1 MPPQTHPHHL
11 FFFFPFFFK
20 SFSTPLFPSTV
31 SLIHP
36 LVSYLD
42 QMSPTHPFP
51 RSAPTHPASLLSPN
65 TPTDSAS
72 DEADITDELDDSD
85 DCLISSRPTEAEILN
100 QIHRLH
106 IELEEVRGDLD
117 EDEGPD
123 IPPTGGSSAGSRS
136 YTKLDGMQHSTS
148 VGPGAGRP
156 PKLIVVSNRL
166 PVTLSRDENGK
177 WDFRVSSGGLVSAL
191 AGVKNKIPFVWV
203 GWTGL
208 EVAATEQEEMKT
220 RFQEELNCY
229 PVFLSDADANL
240 YYNGF
245 CNEVLWPLFHYV
257 PLPIVSGDGERKFD
271 FKYWDA
277 YSKANHRFAEA
288 VMQVYEHG
296 DLVWVQDY
304 HLMLLPS
311 LLRERLRDVTIGFF
325 LHTPF
330 PSSEVYRI
338 LPVRNKVLQGVLAAD
353 LIGFHTYDYA
363 RHFLSVCTRIL
374 GLEASPRGV
383 TYKDH
388 FANVG
393 IFPIGIDPNYWISAL
408 QSPAVKERILD
419 LEERFRDKKVL
430 LGVDRLDYIKGVPH
444 KLMAFEI
451 LLARQPE
458 LKGKVVLVQIGVPSR
473 TEVDEYKKLISQTN
487 ELVGRI
493 NAQYGSVEYA
503 PIVFINQSVTFLDL
517 CALYTVADVAVVTS
531 VRDGMNL
538 VSYEY
543 VVCQQQRH
551 GVLVL
556 SEFAGSA
563 QSLSSAIRVNPWNI
577 EELSQAMYEAL
588 TLSERERALKH
599 WKLYHY
605 VTKHT
610 AAFWASSFVSE
621 LQQIER
627 LMKAQDVPKARQS
640 LLRVSVDI
648 VPELRVRTHRLFLFE
663 YEGTLCSPVSLQD
676 LARPPASLRRF
687 LQRLSTDT
695 KNFVYIMSGRSMETL
710 DEWFGDLDVGLI
722 SEHGC
727 DYRHA
732 TSEKWVPL
740 LPNTSTS
747 WRDSVTP
754 ILQYFTERT
763 PGAHLEVK
771 DRIVTWHFMD
781 ADPMFG
787 SWQAKELQLLLAENC
802 MSLPVEVISGH
813 KYLEIRPVGASL
825 VGAVK
830 RVVSELSDGMDFAFA
845 IGSDKA
851 TEEVYS
857 FLNTVLRSG
866 DGQVGIMTCRVGGK
880 SDNSAADRY
889 VPDSDV
895 AVRVLRELVQGS
907 TGGLKKTRAG
917 GVVGGPARGM
927 GGIGRN
933 KEMMRRLT
941 QAHRSSS
948 FDAGLMQVAR
958 RGGRQVRVGK
968 LGNPALEAR
977 IASGGG
983 HG

>member
-1 MPPQTHPHHL
+1 MPPVSP
-11 FFFFPFFFK
+11 FPA
-20 SFSTPLFPSTV
+20 SGVTPV
-31 SLIHP
+31 S
-36 LVSYLD
+36 
-42 QMSPTHPFP
+42 P
-51 RSAPTHPASLLSPN
+51 RSAV
-65 TPTDSAS
+65 SADESS
-72 DEADITDELDDSD
+72 DLEDLDDLQSK
-85 DCLISSRPTEAEILN
+85 PTEAEILS

-106 IELEEVRGDLD
+106 LELESVRGEPAEGDD
-117 EDEGPD
+117 E
-123 IPPTGGSSAGSRS
+123 PTEPTPGGSSAGSRS
-136 YTKLDGMQHSTS
+136 YTKLDGLPQ
-148 VGPGAGRP
+148 PGSRTP
-156 PKLIVVSNRL
+156 RLIVVSNRL
-166 PVTLSRDENGK
+166 PVTVTKNESGEWN
-177 WDFRVSSGGLVSAL
+177 FRVSSGGLVSAL

-203 GWTGL
+203 GWTGI
-208 EVAATEQEEMKT
+208 EVATSEQEEMRT
-220 RFQEELNCY
+220 RFQEEMNCY
-229 PVFLSDADANL
+229 PVYLSEADANL

-257 PLPIVSGDGERKFD
+257 PLPIVSSDGERKFD

-288 VMQVYEHG
+288 VMQVYEPG

-311 LLRERLRDVTIGFF
+311 LLRKRLRDVTIGFF

-374 GLEASPRGV
+374 GLEASPKGV
-383 TYKDH
+383 TFKDH

-393 IFPIGIDPNYWISAL
+393 IFPIGIDPNAWITAL
-408 QSPAVKERILD
+408 QSPSVKERILE
-419 LEERFRDKKVL
+419 LEEKFRGKKVL

-451 LLARQPE
+451 LLSRHPE
-458 LKGKVVLVQIGVPSR
+458 WKEKVVLIQIGVPSR

-503 PIVFINQSVTFLDL
+503 PIVFINQSVNFDDL

-531 VRDGMNL
+531 IRDGMNL

-543 VVCQQQRH
+543 VVCQQERH

-577 EELSQAMYEAL
+577 EELAKAMHEAL
-588 TLSERERALKH
+588 TVPERERALKH

-610 AAFWASSFVSE
+610 AAFWARSFVSE

-627 LMKAQDVPKARQS
+627 LMKAQDVHKSRQS

-648 VPELRVRTHRLFLFE
+648 LPEMRTRRRRLFLLE
-663 YEGTLCSPVSLQD
+663 YEGTLCAPVALPDFATPSV
-676 LARPPASLRRF
+676 SLRRF
-687 LQRLSTDT
+687 LQRLSSDSG
-695 KNFVYIMSGRSMETL
+695 NYVYMLSGRSKDTL
-710 DEWFGDLDVGLI
+710 DGWFGDLGVGLI

-727 DYRHA
+727 DYRH
-732 TSEKWVPL
+732 
-740 LPNTSTS
+740 PNADGWESLVAANDQS
-747 WRDSVTP
+747 WGLGVLP

-763 PGAHLEVK
+763 PGSHLEAK
-771 DRIVTWHFMD
+771 DKIITWHFRD
-781 ADPMFG
+781 ADPLFG
-787 SWQAKELQLLLAENC
+787 SWQAKELQLLLAESC
-802 MSLPVEVISGH
+802 MNLPVEVISGH
-813 KYLEIRPVGASL
+813 KYLELRPVSVSRVA
-825 VGAVK
+825 AVQ
-830 RVVSELSDGMDFAFA
+830 RILSELSDGIDFAFA

-851 TEEVYS
+851 DEEVFS
-857 FLNTVLRSG
+857 FLNTYVRTG
-866 DGQVGIMTCRVGGK
+866 DGRVATLTCRVGGK

-889 VPDSDV
+889 VPDADIV
-895 AVRVLRELVQGS
+895 FRLLRELAPSINAVPKKNRTAIGAS
-907 TGGLKKTRAG
+907 GPNGLAK
-917 GVVGGPARGM
+917 PSP
-927 GGIGRN
+927 
-933 KEMMRRLT
+933 L
-941 QAHRSSS
+941 SSS
-948 FDAGLMQVAR
+948 QAFIQSLSQHQRSNSYDAGMSSVIAAR
-958 RGGRQVRVGK
+958 RHISPSPLVDGK
-968 LGNPALEAR
+968 NAVDSPIRRPKKSTDKSTDSPLKLNSH
-977 IASGGG
+977 ASM
-983 HG
+983 

>member
-1 MPPQTHPHHL
+1 M
-11 FFFFPFFFK
+11 
-20 SFSTPLFPSTV
+20 
-31 SLIHP
+31 
-36 LVSYLD
+36 
-42 QMSPTHPFP
+42 
-51 RSAPTHPASLLSPN
+51 R
-65 TPTDSAS
+65 
-72 DEADITDELDDSD
+72 
-85 DCLISSRPTEAEILN
+85 R
-100 QIHRLH
+100 
-106 IELEEVRGDLD
+106 
-117 EDEGPD
+117 
-123 IPPTGGSSAGSRS
+123 
-136 YTKLDGMQHSTS
+136 
-148 VGPGAGRP
+148 
-156 PKLIVVSNRL
+156 
-166 PVTLSRDENGK
+166 
-177 WDFRVSSGGLVSAL
+177 
-191 AGVKNKIPFVWV
+191 
-203 GWTGL
+203 
-208 EVAATEQEEMKT
+208 
-220 RFQEELNCY
+220 RFQEEMNCY
-229 PVFLSDADANL
+229 PVYLSDADANL

-288 VMQVYEHG
+288 VMQVYQPG

-311 LLRERLRDVTIGFF
+311 LLRKRLRDVTIGFF

-374 GLEASPRGV
+374 GLDASPKGV

-393 IFPIGIDPNYWISAL
+393 IFPIGIDPNAWISAL
-408 QSPAVKERILD
+408 QSASVKDRICE
-419 LEERFRDKKVL
+419 LEDKFRGKKVL

-458 LKGKVVLVQIGVPSR
+458 WKDKVVLVQIGVPSR

-503 PIVFINQSVTFLDL
+503 PIVFINQSVTFDDL

-531 VRDGMNL
+531 IRDGMNL

-543 VVCQQQRH
+543 VVCQQERH

-577 EELSQAMYEAL
+577 EELAQAMHEAL
-588 TLSERERALKH
+588 TVSDRERALKH

-610 AAFWASSFVSE
+610 AAFWARSFVSE

-627 LMKAQDVPKARQS
+627 LIKAQDMHKPRQT
-640 LLRVSVDI
+640 LLRISVD
-648 VPELRVRTHRLFLFE
+648 VLPEMRTRSRRLFFLE
-663 YEGTLCSPVSLQD
+663 YEGTLCAPVALPD
-676 LARPPASLRRF
+676 LATPSVSLRRF
-687 LQRLSTDT
+687 LQRLSADPS
-695 KNFVYIMSGRSMETL
+695 NYVYIISGRSMDTL
-710 DEWFGDLDVGLI
+710 DEWFGDIPVGLI

-727 DYRHA
+727 DYRHPF
-732 TSEKWVPL
+732 TERWESLVV
-740 LPNTSTS
+740 NDDQS
-747 WRDSVTP
+747 WRIGVTP
-754 ILQYFTERT
+754 LLQYFTERT

-771 DRIVTWHFMD
+771 DRIVTWHFLD
-781 ADPMFG
+781 ADPLFG
-787 SWQAKELQLLLAENC
+787 SWQAKELQLLLAESC
-802 MSLPVEVISGH
+802 MNLPVEVTSGH
-813 KYLEIRPVGASL
+813 KYLELRPVSTSRL
-825 VGAVK
+825 SAVQ
-830 RVVSELSDGMDFAFA
+830 RIIAELRDRIDFVFA

-851 TEEVYS
+851 DEDVFS
-857 FLNTVLRSG
+857 FLNNYIRTG
-866 DGQVGIMTCRVGGK
+866 DGRVTTLTCRVGGK

-889 VPDSDV
+889 VPDSDIV
-895 AVRVLRELVQGS
+895 FRVLRELAPS
-907 TGGLKKTRAG
+907 TGTAIQKKARGAPKGG
-917 GVVGGPARGM
+917 GVVGNAKRVPTMPRSKGV
-927 GGIGRN
+927 IQS
-933 KEMMRRLT
+933 LT
-941 QAHRSSS
+941 QAHRSTS
-948 FDAGLMQVAR
+948 FDAGMMESALKEPRVLRTSLMDGRVMDRKNSLDSSPKRQQVVSTAD
-958 RGGRQVRVGK
+958 GFK
-968 LGNPALEAR
+968 FPDDS
-977 IASGGG
+977 SGS
-983 HG
+983 H